1 MPPRPG
7 PLLDPDQLIF
17 LENVAALLST
27 NPFVPAWVDR
37 VQACL
42 GDRYRPGLPVW
53 CSRNAEIDDNHR
65 LIGERLAELLPKV
78 RNRLRD
84 GFPATGRE
92 RAIYVNAAILAL
104 YGNFAG
110 ALARIVAE
118 NAVKVP
124 FWGQFEKGYTALL
137 AIEGLDAPPAADL
150 LALFYQMYRAW
161 YFPWKLIPG
170 AAPATARARAQILE
184 ACVGKDVAAYYR
196 QGLWR
201 TMAEQ
206 PVLITGETGTGKEL
220 AARCIAGGRFI
231 AFDVQTRRF
240 AAAPLSGLHV
250 VNLSE
255 ASSSLF
261 ESQLCGHVRGAF
273 TGASEDAPGYLGLAA
288 KGETLVLDEFG
299 EITNDMQV
307 KLLRPVENKVY
318 RRVGERETRLVEAR
332 ILLSTNRDLGAMVR
346 RGKFREDLYTRVNV
360 LRVVMPPLRRI
371 LREAPDERL
380 YYVKGFVAEMLPQS
394 PETWDALAYKID
406 AGIARHRAGETWRGN
421 LRALRNHVRQ
431 ALLSSGVVPD
441 GTDRQPDT
449 GQEPGSVATSS
460 DRRAPSSRRRQESD
474 RPEEAS
480 LLAPDALSRGLSLDD
495 WNRYIVTS
503 TFAMCGRNKS
513 ETARRLGVDW
523 RTVDKWIDYALL
535 ERETKRPPR

>member
-1 MPPRPG
+1 MTPRPRPG
-7 PLLDPDQLIF
+7 PLLDPDQLAF

-84 GFPATGRE
+84 GFSATGRE

-104 YGNFAG
+104 YGNFAA

-118 NAVKVP
+118 NGVKVP
-124 FWGQFEKGYTALL
+124 FWSQFEKGYTALL
-137 AIEGLDAPPAADL
+137 GIEGLDAPPAADL

-170 AAPATARARAQILE
+170 AAPITARARAQILE
-184 ACVGKDVAAYYR
+184 ACVGKDVVAYYR

-220 AARCIAGGRFI
+220 AARCIAGGRFL

-240 AAAPLSGLHV
+240 AAPPLSGYHV
-250 VNLSE
+250 VNLSD
-255 ASSSLF
+255 ASSNLF
-261 ESQLCGHVRGAF
+261 DAQLCGHVRGAF
-273 TGASEDAPGYLGLAA
+273 TGATEDAPGYLGLAA
-288 KGETLVLDEFG
+288 EGETLVLDEFG
-299 EITNDMQV
+299 EIPKDIQV
-307 KLLRPVENKVY
+307 KLLRPVENRVY
-318 RRVGERETRLVEAR
+318 RRVGENKTRPVEAR
-332 ILLSTNRDLGAMVR
+332 LVLSTNRDLGAMVR

-371 LREAPDERL
+371 LREAPDERWH
-380 YYVKGFVAEMLPQS
+380 YVLGFVAEMLPQS
-394 PETWDALAYKID
+394 PESWDGWAYKIEAD
-406 AGIARHRAGETWRGN
+406 IARHRAGETWRGN

-431 ALLSSGVVPD
+431 AVLSSGLVTE

-449 GQEPGSVATSS
+449 GPEPGSVAASS
-460 DRRAPSSRRRQESD
+460 DPRTPASRRRRESD
-474 RPEEAS
+474 RPEDPS
-480 LLAPDALSRGLSLDD
+480 LLGPDALSRGLSLDD
-495 WNRYIVTS
+495 WIRHIVTR
-503 TFAMCGRNKS
+503 TYAMCGRNKN
-513 ETARRLGVDW
+513 EAARRLGIDW

-535 ERETKRPPR
+535 ERETK